1 MGTITID
8 GRKVE
13 FTDEKNL
20 LTIIRK
26 AGIDIPTLCYHSELS
41 TFGACRLCTVEDDRG
56 RTFASCSEEPRD
68 GMVIYTNTGKLKRYS
83 HIQIQQIHV
92 RHVRCC
98 STSVSIGAIIP
109 AAALDGEVSALVY
122 DSRKVTKDCMFVCI
136 KGAVYDSHEHTEEI
150 AAAGAKVIVAE
161 RPVKVPEGVTLV
173 LVDDSR
179 YVG

>member
-68 GMVIYTNTGKLKRYS
+68 GMVTVSYTHLIEKIPPIAGKIITWVCVTPVSYTHLLYIGYNRHICRFQSFHSQAETAKIPEIS
-83 HIQIQQIHV
+83 HSYCFCYPLSLIH
-92 RHVRCC
+92 
-98 STSVSIGAIIP
+98 I
-109 AAALDGEVSALVY
+109 
-122 DSRKVTKDCMFVCI
+122 
-136 KGAVYDSHEHTEEI
+136 
-150 AAAGAKVIVAE
+150 
-161 RPVKVPEGVTLV
+161 
-173 LVDDSR
+173 
-179 YVG
+179 